1 MRTHHCPPPRP
12 KAPRMACRPQW
23 APGQCHPHSMAL
35 PLPLLTNRPALS
47 GAPRP
52 SLRAVDV
59 LRSALRRRLR
69 FLSWLLA
76 VPPHPTPAAPR
87 APCAR
92 TQVPRQGSIP
102 GSHEALAHTRSGR
115 ARGWAWSRVACRP
128 AVPSFS
134 AQGLKCAG
142 APGCGEAQG
151 SGGPGRGTWG
161 QGCSW
166 GLQVSPCG
174 PHSPGQGG
182 GREGA
187 FQAGKGRSRSVPD
200 AGGQG
205 AGSSARKRRAEVQS
219 PSPPAYSSQ
228 PGALRPGGPAP
239 SPFDR
244 FL

>member
-59 LRSALRRRLR
+59 LRSALHRRLR

-115 ARGWAWSRVACRP
+115 AQGWAWSRVACRP

-151 SGGPGRGTWG
+151 SGGAGKRNLGAGLLLGAPGLSLRAPQPRAGW
-161 QGCSW
+161 
-166 GLQVSPCG
+166 
-174 PHSPGQGG
+174 GQGG
-182 GREGA
+182 GFPGWK
-187 FQAGKGRSRSVPD
+187 GKESECP
-200 AGGQG
+200 
-205 AGSSARKRRAEVQS
+205 
-219 PSPPAYSSQ
+219 
-228 PGALRPGGPAP
+228 
-239 SPFDR
+239 
-244 FL
+244 